1 MMIMIINDDIM
12 MIMMTMD
19 ENGVHGYAIYIYTYC
34 TTVHIKVE
42 LTWSMVTLQ
51 VALLAR

>member
-19 ENGVHGYAIYIYTYC
+19 ENGVHGYAIYIYIH
-34 TTVHIKVE
+34 TV
-42 LTWSMVTLQ
+42 
-51 VALLAR
+51 LLYISKWN